1 MTRRAKLIG
10 WFLYRLREHLIE
22 RVGRLHKRTD
32 RINGWVD
39 RLDQH
44 EGERYWR
51 KRDRGI

>member
-1 MTRRAKLIG
+1 MTRRTKIAG
-10 WFLYRLREHLIE
+10 WLLYWLRERLINH
-22 RVGRLHKRTD
+22 VGRLHRRVD
-32 RINGWVD
+32 ILNRLVD